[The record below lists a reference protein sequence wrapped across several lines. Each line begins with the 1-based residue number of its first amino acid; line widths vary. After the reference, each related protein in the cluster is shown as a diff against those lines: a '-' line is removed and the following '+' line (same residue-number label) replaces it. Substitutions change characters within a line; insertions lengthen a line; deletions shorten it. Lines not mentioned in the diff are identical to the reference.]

1 MVEEKKIVDVCL
13 KPGYVIFGGATVLFL
28 SLRKAFCVRLFQFSK
43 KIFSILIICFGSC
56 LVTAQSL
63 TPINLNCE
71 NQVDP
76 LGIDNSFPELS
87 WQIISDNRGVLQ
99 TGYRILVSGNLDKIN
114 KNIGDVWDTKKE
126 NESSSI
132 HIRYAGKILQSNKMY
147 YWKVMVWDNKNNES
161 QWTKASSW
169 QMGLLNKND
178 WKDARWIAYAAMP
191 DSLRIVPAEPD
202 RGSKKLKAI
211 NDVLPLM
218 RKDFMVKKALKKA
231 TVFISG
237 LGQFEM
243 HLNGNKVGDHFLD
256 PSWTEYTKEALYV
269 TFDVT
274 KQLNTGQNAIGV
286 MLGNGFYFIPRD
298 RRYRKLTGAYGYPK
312 IICRLALQY
321 KDGTT
326 ENIVS
331 DASWKTHRGPVTY
344 TSIYGGE
351 DYNANLEQ
359 AGWDKAPFNDK
370 SWNQVKVTDGPPELR
385 SQMSGHVKV
394 EQIFTPKKITEINDS
409 VVVYDL
415 GQNAS
420 GIPEITVKGKKG
432 DTVRIFPAELLKADG
447 TANQRATGSPH
458 YDDYVLKGGA
468 AETWHPRFTYYGFRY
483 LQIERVALPIA
494 SNSHRLPVILS
505 VKGLHIRN
513 DAKTVGTFECSN
525 ELFNRTFTLI
535 NWAIKSNLMN
545 VLTDCPHREKLGW
558 LEQAH
563 LMGNSIQYNYDV
575 TNFFKKTV
583 HDMMAS
589 QTPEGLI
596 PEIAPEHVAFDFPD
610 GMFRD
615 SPEWGSA
622 GVLLPWYLYRWYGD
636 SEILKE
642 SYPMMQKYIAYLQT
656 RAKDNI
662 LSEGLGDWYDLGPN
676 HPGVSQLTPMGIT
689 GTAIYYYDLNVV
701 SKIAALLGKENEASH
716 YDKLAAEVRQSFNAK
731 FFNKETK
738 EYGTGSQTANAMAVF
753 MKLVEPQYKEDVVQ
767 NIVKD
772 IRQRN
777 NSLTSGDIGYR
788 YLLKVLDDE
797 GRSDVIFEMNNRTD
811 VPGYGYQLAKGATSL
826 TESWQALSSVSN
838 NHLMLGHLMEWFYAE
853 LAGIRQSDSSV
864 AFKNI
869 IIRPEP
875 VGDVSYA
882 KATYQSAYGLIV
894 SDWKK
899 TNHDF
904 KLKVT
909 IPANTTA
916 TIYLPANA
924 SSVIDEGISSI
935 HNREDMKFE
944 GFEKG
949 KVLVK
954 VGSGNYTFIVKHQ
967 QTNK

>member
-1 MVEEKKIVDVCL
+1 MKTLNHLQLYKFRLTKNIVTFL
-13 KPGYVIFGGATVLFL
+13 LL
-28 SLRKAFCVRLFQFSK
+28 SLT
-43 KIFSILIICFGSC
+43 SC

-63 TPINLNCE
+63 TAVNLTCE
-71 NQVDP
+71 NQADP
-76 LGIDNSFPELS
+76 LGIDNAFPELS
-87 WQIISDNRGVLQ
+87 WQIISGQRGVLQ
-99 TGYRILVSGNLDKIN
+99 TAYRILVSDDIEKIN
-114 KNIGDVWDTKKE
+114 KNTGDIWDSKKQ
-126 NESSSI
+126 NKNSSV
-132 HIRYAGKILQSNKMY
+132 HIRYAGKVLLANKTY
-147 YWKVMVWDNKNNES
+147 YWKVKVWDNKNNIS
-161 QWTKASSW
+161 HWSKTAVW
-169 QMGLLNKND
+169 QMGLLSKND
-178 WKDARWIAYAAMP
+178 WKNARWIGYSTLP
-191 DSLRIVPAEPD
+191 DSLRIVPGEP
-202 RGSKKLKAI
+202 GKGNKKRPPL
-211 NDVLPLM
+211 NDVLPLI
-218 RKDFMVKKALKKA
+218 RKSFLVKKPLKKA

-243 HLNGNKVGDHFLD
+243 HLNGTKAGDHFLD
-256 PSWTEYTKEALYV
+256 PTWTEYEKEATYV

-274 KQLNTGQNAIGV
+274 RQLKEGENAIGV

-298 RRYRKLTGAYGYPK
+298 KRYRKLTRADGFPK
-312 IICRLALQY
+312 MICRVALEY
-321 KDGTT
+321 KDGSS

-331 DASWKTHRGPVTY
+331 DGSWKTHKGPITY

-359 AGWDKAPFNDK
+359 PGWDTAPFNDK
-370 SWNQVKVTDGPPELR
+370 NWKQVEITNGPPELR

-394 EQIFTPKKITEINDS
+394 EEIFTPKKVTEINDS

-420 GIPEITVKGKKG
+420 GIPEITVRGNKG
-432 DTVRIFPAELLKADG
+432 DTVRIVPAELLNEDG
-447 TANQRATGSPH
+447 TVNQHATGSPH
-458 YDDYVLKGGA
+458 YDDYILKGGA
-468 AETWHPRFTYYGFRY
+468 SETWHPRFTYYGFRY
-483 LQIERVALPIA
+483 VQIERAALPTA
-494 SNSHRLPVILS
+494 SNIHRLPELLS

-535 NWAIKSNLMN
+535 NWAVKSNLMN

-575 TNFFKKTV
+575 HNYFRKTV

-596 PEIAPEHVAFDFPD
+596 PEIAPEYVVFDFGG

-622 GVLLPWYLYRWYGD
+622 GILLPWYLYRWYGD

-642 SYPMMQKYIAYLQT
+642 SYPMMQKYISYLQT
-656 RAKDNI
+656 KAKDNI
-662 LSEGLGDWYDLGPN
+662 LSQGLGDWYDLGPN

-689 GTAIYYYDLNVV
+689 GTAIYYYDLNVI
-701 SKIAALLGKENEASH
+701 SKIATLLEKENQASD
-716 YDKLAAEVRQSFNAK
+716 YDRLAAEVRKSFNEK

-738 EYGTGSQTANAMAVF
+738 EYGSGSQTANAMAVY
-753 MKLVEPQYKEDVVQ
+753 MKLVQPQYKEAVVQ

-772 IRQRN
+772 IRHHN

-788 YLLKVLDDE
+788 YLLKVLDNE
-797 GRSDVIFEMNNRTD
+797 GRSDVIYEMNNRTD

-838 NHLMLGHLMEWFYAE
+838 NHLMLGHLMEWFYAG
-853 LAGIRQSDSSV
+853 LAGIRQSDNSV

-875 VGDVSYA
+875 VGDITSV
-882 KATYQSAYGLIV
+882 KATYQSVYGLIA
-894 SDWKK
+894 SNWEKA
-899 TNHDF
+899 NHQF

-909 IPANTTA
+909 LPANTTA
-916 TIYLPANA
+916 TIYLPADS
-924 SSVIDEGISSI
+924 SSVIKEGNSPVN
-935 HNREDMKFE
+935 NREDVKLV
-944 GFEKG
+944 GYEKG
-949 KVLVK
+949 KALIR
-954 VGSGNYTFIVKHQ
+954 VGSGNYIFTVK
-967 QTNK
+967 

>member
-1 MVEEKKIVDVCL
+1 MNEEKKS
-13 KPGYVIFGGATVLFL
+13 VILFPL
-28 SLRKAFCVRLFQFSK
+28 LRRIFREVAMKFFS
-43 KIFSILIICFGSC
+43 LIILSFASSV
-56 LVTAQSL
+56 LIAQSL
-63 TPINLNCE
+63 TPVNLTCE
-71 NQVDP
+71 NQVNP
-76 LGIDNSFPELS
+76 LGIDNSFPQLS
-87 WQIISDNRGVLQ
+87 WQIISGQRGVLQ
-99 TGYRILVSGNLDKIN
+99 TAYRILVSDNISN
-114 KNIGDVWDTKKE
+114 IHQNIGDVWDTKKQDK
-126 NESSSI
+126 SSSAD
-132 HIRYAGKILQSNKMY
+132 IRYAGKVLQANKTY
-147 YWKVMVWDNKNNES
+147 YWKVMVWDNKNNQS
-161 QWTKASSW
+161 GWSKTNSW
-169 QMGLLNKND
+169 QMGLLTKND
-178 WKDARWIAYAAMP
+178 WKNAQWIAYLTLP
-191 DSLRIVPAEPD
+191 DSLHIVPGEEGKGKKK
-202 RGSKKLKAI
+202 RGPL
-211 NDVLPLM
+211 NDVLPLI
-218 RKDFMVKKALKKA
+218 RKQFIVKKTLKKA

-243 HLNGNKVGDHFLD
+243 HLNGAKVGDHFLD
-256 PSWTEYTKEALYV
+256 PTWTEYKKEAMYV

-274 KQLNTGQNAIGV
+274 KQLKPGENAIGV

-298 RRYRKLTGAYGYPK
+298 RRYRKLTDAYGFPK
-312 IICRLALQY
+312 MICRLALEY
-321 KDGTT
+321 KDGST

-331 DASWKTHRGPVTY
+331 DASWKTHKGPITY

-359 AGWDKAPFNDK
+359 PGWDAASFNDK
-370 SWNQVKVTDGPPELR
+370 NWKQVEITDGPPELH

-394 EQIFTPKKITEINDS
+394 EETFTPKKITKINDS
-409 VVVYDL
+409 LIVYDL

-420 GIPEITVKGKKG
+420 GIPEITVKGNKG
-432 DTVRIFPAELLKADG
+432 DTVRIVPAELLNEEG

-458 YDDYVLKGGA
+458 YDDYILKGGA

-483 LQIERVALPIA
+483 LQIERAALPMS
-494 SNSHRLPVILS
+494 SNIHHLPTIIS

-525 ELFNRTFTLI
+525 KLFNRTFTLI

-563 LMGNSIQYNYDV
+563 LMSNSIQYNYDMH
-575 TNFFKKTV
+575 NYFRKTV
-583 HDMMAS
+583 RDMMAA

-596 PEIAPEHVAFDFPD
+596 PEIAPEYVVFDFGN

-622 GVLLPWYLYRWYGD
+622 GILLPWYLYHWYGD

-642 SYPMMQKYIAYLQT
+642 SYPMMQKYIAYLKT
-656 RAKDNI
+656 KAKDNI
-662 LSEGLGDWYDLGPN
+662 LSQGLGDWYDLGPN

-689 GTAIYYYDLNVV
+689 GTAIYYYDLNVI
-701 SKIAALLGKENEASH
+701 SKIATLLGKENEASG
-716 YDKLAAEVRQSFNAK
+716 YDKLAAEVKKSFNEK

-738 EYGTGSQTANAMAVF
+738 EYGSGSQTANAMAVY
-753 MKLVEPQYKEDVVQ
+753 MKLVEPKYKDAVVQ

-772 IRQRN
+772 IRQHN

-788 YLLKVLDDE
+788 YLLKVLGDE
-797 GRSDVIFEMNNRTD
+797 GRSDVIYEMNNRTD
-811 VPGYGYQLAKGATSL
+811 VPGYGYQLSKGATSL

-838 NHLMLGHLMEWFYAE
+838 NHLMLGHLMEWFYAG
-853 LAGIRQSDSSV
+853 LAGIRQSDNSV

-875 VGDVSYA
+875 VGNITSA
-882 KATYQSAYGLIV
+882 KATYQSVYGLIV

-899 TNHDF
+899 EAHEF

-916 TIYLPANA
+916 TIYLPADS
-924 SSVIDEGISSI
+924 SSVIEEGNSSI
-935 HNREDMKFE
+935 QDREDVKLA
-944 GFEKG
+944 GDEKG
-949 KVLVK
+949 KALVK
-954 VGSGNYTFIVKHQ
+954 VDSGTYTFIVK
-967 QTNK
+967 

>member
-1 MVEEKKIVDVCL
+1 MKKENNTGAHFVFLRREILL
-13 KPGYVIFGGATVLFL
+13 KLFSFLIF
-28 SLRKAFCVRLFQFSK
+28 
-43 KIFSILIICFGSC
+43 CFVSGIAA
-56 LVTAQSL
+56 AQSL
-63 TPINLNCE
+63 APVNLSCE
-71 NQVDP
+71 NQVTP
-76 LGIDNSFPELS
+76 LGIDNAFPELS
-87 WQIISDNRGVLQ
+87 WQIISDQRGILQ
-99 TGYRILVSGNLDKIN
+99 TGYRIIVSDNIANIN
-114 KNIGDVWDTKKE
+114 KNQGDIWDTKKV
-126 NESSSI
+126 NKSSCI
-132 HIRYAGKILQSNKMY
+132 HIRYSGKVLLPNKTY
-147 YWKVMVWDNKNNES
+147 YWKVMVWDNKNS
-161 QWTKASSW
+161 VSHWSKTALW
-169 QMGLLNKND
+169 QMGLLSKND
-178 WKDARWIAYAAMP
+178 WANAKWIAYATLP
-191 DSLRIVPAEPD
+191 DSLRVVPGEPGK
-202 RGSKKLKAI
+202 GSKKRNPL
-211 NDVLPLM
+211 NDVLPLF
-218 RKDFMVKKALKKA
+218 RKNFAVKKSLKKA

-243 HLNGNKVGDHFLD
+243 HLNGAKVADHFLD
-256 PSWTEYTKEALYV
+256 PTWTQYKKEAMYV

-274 KQLNTGQNAIGV
+274 QLLKQGQNAIGV

-298 RRYRKLTGAYGYPK
+298 RRYRKLTDAYGLPK
-312 IICRLALQY
+312 MICRLALEYQ
-321 KDGTT
+321 DGST

-331 DASWKTHRGPVTY
+331 DASWKTDKSPVTY

-359 AGWDKAPFNDK
+359 KGWDTAPFNDK
-370 SWNQVKVTDGPPELR
+370 TWKEVAITNGPPVLR
-385 SQMSGHVKV
+385 SQMSGHIKA
-394 EQIFTPKKITEINDS
+394 EEIFTPKKITKINDS
-409 VVVYDL
+409 VVVFDL

-432 DTVRIFPAELLKADG
+432 DTVRIVPSELLNENG

-458 YDDYVLKGGA
+458 YDDYILKGGGE
-468 AETWHPRFTYYGFRY
+468 ETWHPRFTYYGFRY
-483 LQIERVALPIA
+483 VQIERAASPTA
-494 SNSHRLPVILS
+494 SNNSNLPAILS

-525 ELFNRTFTLI
+525 ELFNQTFNLI

-575 TNFFKKTV
+575 ANYFRKTV

-596 PEIAPEHVAFDFPD
+596 PEIAPEYVVFDFGG

-622 GVLLPWYLYRWYGD
+622 GILLPWYLYRWYSD

-656 RAKDNI
+656 KAKDNI
-662 LSEGLGDWYDLGPN
+662 LSQGLGDWYDIGPN
-676 HPGVSQLTPMGIT
+676 PPGVSQLTPMGIT
-689 GTAIYYYDLNVV
+689 GTAIYYYDLTVID
-701 SKIAALLGKENEASH
+701 KIAKLLGKEKEASD
-716 YDKLAAEVRQSFNAK
+716 YEKLATDVRESFNQK
-731 FFNKETK
+731 FFNTETK

-767 NIVKD
+767 NIVKN
-772 IRQRN
+772 IKQHN

-797 GRSDVIFEMNNRTD
+797 GRSDVIFDMNNRTD

-838 NHLMLGHLMEWFYAE
+838 NHLMLGHLMEWFYAG
-853 LAGIRQSDSSV
+853 LAGIRQSDRSV
-864 AFKNI
+864 AYKKI

-875 VGDVSYA
+875 VGDVTFA

-899 TNHDF
+899 NNHEF
-904 KLKVT
+904 RLKVS
-909 IPANTTA
+909 IPVNTSA

-924 SSVIDEGISSI
+924 SSVIEEGNSSI
-935 HNREDMKFE
+935 GEREDMKFE
-944 GFEKG
+944 GLEKG
-949 KVLVK
+949 RAIVK
-954 VGSGNYTFIVKHQ
+954 VGSGDYTFVVKQ
-967 QTNK
+967 

>member
-1 MVEEKKIVDVCL
+1 MKST
-13 KPGYVIFGGATVLFL
+13 GYKYRLQFGKRIIPFL
-28 SLRKAFCVRLFQFSK
+28 
-43 KIFSILIICFGSC
+43 ILCFASC

-63 TPINLNCE
+63 NPTKLTCE

-76 LGIDNSFPELS
+76 LGIDNALPQLS
-87 WQIISDNRGVLQ
+87 WQIISGRRGVLQ
-99 TGYRILVSGNLDKIN
+99 TGYRILVSDNIGNIN
-114 KNIGDVWDTKKE
+114 KNIGDVWDTKRV

-132 HIRYAGKILQSNKMY
+132 HIRYAGMALQPVKTY
-147 YWKVMVWDNKNNES
+147 YWKVMVWDNKNN
-161 QWTKASSW
+161 ASHWSKTAEW
-169 QMGLLNKND
+169 QMGLLSKND
-178 WKDARWIAYAAMP
+178 WKKAEWIAYAMLP
-191 DSLRIVPAEPD
+191 DSLRIVPAEPE
-202 RGSKKLKAI
+202 RGSKKLNAI

-243 HLNGNKVGDHFLD
+243 HLNGNKVGDHFFD
-256 PSWTEYTKEALYV
+256 PTWTEYKKEAMYV
-269 TFDVT
+269 TFDVI
-274 KQLNTGQNAIGV
+274 KQLKPGQNTIGV
-286 MLGNGFYFIPRD
+286 VLGNGFYFIPRD
-298 RRYRKLTGAYGYPK
+298 GRYRKLTGAYDFPK
-312 IICRLALQY
+312 MICRLALEY
-321 KDGTT
+321 KDGST

-331 DASWKTHRGPVTY
+331 DASWKTHKSPTTY

-359 AGWDKAPFNDK
+359 PGWDAAPFNDK
-370 SWNQVKVTDGPPELR
+370 SWKQVEVNDGPPELR
-385 SQMSGHVKV
+385 CQMSGHVKV
-394 EQIFTPKKITEINDS
+394 EEIFTPKKITEINDS
-409 VVVYDL
+409 VIVYDL

-420 GIPEITVKGKKG
+420 GIPQITVKGKKG
-432 DTVRIFPAELLKADG
+432 DTVRIVPAELLNEDG
-447 TANQRATGSPH
+447 TANQRASGSPH
-458 YDDYVLKGGA
+458 YDDYVLKGGP

-483 LQIERVALPIA
+483 VQIERAALPTA
-494 SNSHRLPVILS
+494 SNIHHLPTILS

-513 DAKTVGTFECSN
+513 DAKAIGTFECSN

-575 TNFFKKTV
+575 ANFFRKVV
-583 HDMMAS
+583 HDMMAA
-589 QTPEGLI
+589 QTREGLI
-596 PEIAPEHVAFDFPD
+596 PEIAPEYVVFDFPD

-622 GVLLPWYLYRWYGD
+622 GILLPWYLYRWYGD

-642 SYPMMQKYIAYLQT
+642 SFPMMKKYISYLQK

-662 LSEGLGDWYDLGPN
+662 LSQGLGDWYDLGPKD
-676 HPGVSQLTPMGIT
+676 PGVSQLTPMGVT
-689 GTAIYYYDLNVV
+689 GTAIYYYDLDVV
-701 SKIAALLGKENEASH
+701 SKIATLLGKENEASD
-716 YDKLAAEVRQSFNAK
+716 YDKLAAEVRTSFNEK

-797 GRSDVIFEMNNRTD
+797 GRSDVIFDMNNRTD

-826 TESWQALSSVSN
+826 TESWQALASSSN
-838 NHLMLGHLMEWFYAE
+838 NHLMLGHLMEWFYAG

-875 VGDVSYA
+875 VGDVTFA
-882 KATYQSAYGLIV
+882 KATYQSAYGLIA

-899 TNHDF
+899 EKQFF

-909 IPANTTA
+909 IPANTSA
-916 TIYLPANA
+916 TIYLPENA
-924 SSVIDEGISSI
+924 SSVIEEGNSSI
-935 HNREDMKFE
+935 HNRENMKLA
-944 GFEKG
+944 GYEKG
-949 KVLVK
+949 KAMVK
-954 VGSGNYTFIVKHQ
+954 VGSGTYTFIVKLQ
-967 QTNK
+967 